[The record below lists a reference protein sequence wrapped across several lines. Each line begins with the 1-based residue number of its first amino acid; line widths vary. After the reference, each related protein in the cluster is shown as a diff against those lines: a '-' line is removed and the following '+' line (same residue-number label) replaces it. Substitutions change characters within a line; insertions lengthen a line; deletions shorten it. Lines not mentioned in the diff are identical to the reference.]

1 MHDETSRLAASG
13 KTLLWPLPICT
24 LPQDWLWAGCVIFLY
39 IFVFFFYFAC
49 LCPFFVFLSS
59 YLPPSTRLVV
69 SWVRIFCFV
78 FCWCFFYFAYLFS
91 FFLYFLSPYLPPS
104 TRQAVSWV
112 RIFLYF
118 AFGVLILC
126 LIVSFFLYFVSS
138 YLPPATRLAVSWMD
152 IVYLSCFHIFIC
164 TCSLSETQMGS
175 FLAGIIG
182 AILDAKKERFLLH
195 PTFDLFLQVS
205 TDYILQVST

>member
-1 MHDETSRLAASG
+1 M
-13 KTLLWPLPICT
+13 
-24 LPQDWLWAGCVIFLY
+24 
-39 IFVFFFYFAC
+39 FFFYFAC

-78 FCWCFFYFAYLFS
+78 FCWCFFTLPTCLVFFVFFISLFAPFNKTGCELGAH
-91 FFLYFLSPYLPPS
+91 FFVFCVWCSYTLPNC
-104 TRQAVSWV
+104 
-112 RIFLYF
+112 
-118 AFGVLILC
+118 VL
-126 LIVSFFLYFVSS
+126 FLYFVSS

-152 IVYLSCFHIFIC
+152 IFYLSCFHIFIC